1 MRSTQDL
8 LTMIYER
15 FNVRDIDAVLATLH
29 PDVDWPNAMEGGRV
43 HGRDNV
49 RAYWLRQWGMVD
61 PHVEPV
67 RFEDD
72 EQSRTVVDVHQVVRD
87 LSGKVLVDQMVQ
99 HLYSVRDGLIERMEI
114 VSPAVDRVS
123 PTLGN

>member
-72 EQSRTVVDVHQVVRD
+72 EQGRTVVDVHQVVRD

-123 PTLGN
+123 PTLND

>member
-72 EQSRTVVDVHQVVRD
+72 EQGRTVVDVHQVVRD

-114 VSPAVDRVS
+114 VSPVADRVF
-123 PTLGN
+123 PALEN